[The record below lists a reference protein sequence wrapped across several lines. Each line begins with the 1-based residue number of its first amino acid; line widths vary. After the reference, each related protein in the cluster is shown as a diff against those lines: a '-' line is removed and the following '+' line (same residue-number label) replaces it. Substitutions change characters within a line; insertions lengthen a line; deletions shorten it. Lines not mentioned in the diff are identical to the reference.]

1 VISVLG
7 LVITNKGSNPFS
19 ITKKKYI
26 IMEEISKMSLADKI
40 IILNEVKKNFSIL
53 KKTWTTA
60 KVQWLDVHVLAE
72 LQKLG
77 DFKY

>member
-1 VISVLG
+1 VYLAWLSQIKVRILSL
-7 LVITNKGSNPFS
+7 SP
-19 ITKKKYI
+19 KKKYI